1 MAHARRFNPLLHIY
15 MGVGLEADKL
25 LPAGAASKPLDGH
38 EGIGGMRFHGDGAG
52 EQVGVCFFQP
62 EGAGGFRENW
72 QLCGFNC
79 GHALIAAPRAKG
91 NYFACE
97 LPNRI

>member
-62 EGAGGFRENW
+62 AFSQKEQADFGRTGNSAVS
-72 QLCGFNC
+72 
-79 GHALIAAPRAKG
+79 IAAMH
-91 NYFACE
+91 
-97 LPNRI
+97 